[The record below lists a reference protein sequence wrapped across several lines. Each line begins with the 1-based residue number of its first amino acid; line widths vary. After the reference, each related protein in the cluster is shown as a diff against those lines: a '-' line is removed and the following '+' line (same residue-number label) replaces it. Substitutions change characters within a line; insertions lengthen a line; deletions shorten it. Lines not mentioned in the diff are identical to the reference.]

1 MAVDSLPLV
10 VEEKPAAKEPPPKP
24 KQGQVQDKA
33 QAAQQRKMLP
43 LEERMKQFREMM
55 LERGVSAF
63 STWEK
68 ELPKIVFDPRFLLLT
83 QRERKQCF
91 EKFVRTRAEE
101 ERQERK
107 NKMKENKDSFKE
119 LLKNAKVTPK
129 YVPIL

>member
-1 MAVDSLPLV
+1 MAVDTLPI
-10 VEEKPAAKEPPPKP
+10 VEEKPVVKEQQIKP
-24 KQGQVQDKA
+24 KQTKAQTEA

-43 LEERMKQFREMM
+43 LEQRQNQFRDMM

-68 ELPKIVFDPRFLLLT
+68 ELPKIVFDPRFLLLM

-91 EKFVRTRAEE
+91 ERFVRTRAEE

-107 NKMKENKDSFKE
+107 NKLKEKKENFKD
-119 LLKNAKVTPK
+119 LLKTAKVTPK
-129 YVPIL
+129 